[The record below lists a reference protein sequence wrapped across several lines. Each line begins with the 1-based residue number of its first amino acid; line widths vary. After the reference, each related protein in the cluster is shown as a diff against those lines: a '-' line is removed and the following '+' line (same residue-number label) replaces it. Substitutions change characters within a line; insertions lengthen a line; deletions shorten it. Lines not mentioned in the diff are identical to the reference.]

1 MTDKVTSYEDLKVW
15 QKAMLLVTDIYRV
28 TESFPKKE
36 QYRLT
41 DQLCRAAISVPSN
54 IAEGSAR
61 RSTKDYIRF
70 INIAYSSL
78 MECETQIRIAEQ
90 LGYIDEISE
99 ARLLAQTQEIAR
111 MSNALYA
118 SLKSKLVATKL
129 PSTEYRILNT
139 EY

>member
-1 MTDKVTSYEDLKVW
+1 MKSRVTSYEDLQVW
-15 QKAMLLVTDIYRV
+15 QKAMLLVTDVYRL
-28 TESFPKKE
+28 TEAFPKKE

-70 INIAYSSL
+70 VNIAYSSL

-90 LGYIDEISE
+90 LGYIDEVTKTRMII
-99 ARLLAQTQEIAR
+99 QTQEIGK
-111 MSNALYA
+111 MSNALYTA
-118 SLKSKLVATKL
+118 LKLKLDTPKSS
-129 PSTEYRILNT
+129 STEYRILNT